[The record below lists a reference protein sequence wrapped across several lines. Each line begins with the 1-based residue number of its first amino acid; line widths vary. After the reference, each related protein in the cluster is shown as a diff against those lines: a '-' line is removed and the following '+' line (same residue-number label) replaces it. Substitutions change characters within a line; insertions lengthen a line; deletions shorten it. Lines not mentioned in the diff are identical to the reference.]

1 MLALNS
7 IAAGRLFAGVTG
19 TVPQNRDS
27 VGRPRDASS
36 RGRAPR
42 TSIIYVGGVRGTE
55 NGT

>member
-1 MLALNS
+1 VLALNS